1 MGREG
6 GVAVVLEVFVGLV
19 EGAVLLL
26 AFRSDCLGEGR
37 MSMRSV
43 SPFFFLALASESRAA

>member
-6 GVAVVLEVFVGLV
+6 GVLVVPEVVVELV
-19 EGAVLLL
+19 EGAVLVL

-37 MSMRSV
+37 ISMRSV
-43 SPFFFLALASESRAA
+43 SPFFFLALA